1 VSKFK
6 TGETSKNVL
15 DKKNKITKSILLK
28 AKILDQ
34 IDIID
39 DIPTSLMIKGRKIS
53 EVAIHK
59 WHDEELNICAYSRN
73 TAYADHN
80 ANALKTLLSAINNAN
95 QRIINSDTSSREYKF
110 SSNASYD
117 SLTDLREE
125 NEMLR
130 SALAEVYR
138 AYMQLIEK
146 NREDKHIDEA
156 YRTMILDQSRILG
169 RHRFQMIK

>member
-1 VSKFK
+1 MSKFK

-73 TAYADHN
+73 T
-80 ANALKTLLSAINNAN
+80 AINNAN

>member
-80 ANALKTLLSAINNAN
+80 ANALKTLLSD